1 MLRLSAVSKS
11 HGDRPVLDAVD
22 FALERG
28 AVAAITGA
36 SGVGK
41 TTLLRLVSGLDRP
54 ESGEISWRGQVLAA
68 PHAWQPP
75 WQRPF
80 AMVFQD
86 LGLWPHMTVAE
97 HVDFVLRSQPGLTR
111 HSRKQQVDRW
121 LAQLQIAEMSRKF
134 PAELSGG
141 QQQRVAIARSLAR
154 RSELLLLDEAFSHLD
169 EATAR
174 ITWDAIAVWQSDA
187 SGTVLA
193 ASHDARWIQE
203 HATES
208 FLLERGSLRSQPLP
222 THKPAAPGTHAPRVA
237 VDA

>member
-11 HGDRPVLDAVD
+11 HGDRPVLDTVD
-22 FALERG
+22 LALERG
-28 AVAAITGA
+28 AVAAITGP
-36 SGVGK
+36 SGAGK
-41 TTLLRLVSGLDRP
+41 TTLLRLISGLDRP
-54 ESGEISWRGQVLAA
+54 EAGEITWRGQVLAA

-75 WQRPF
+75 WDRPF

-86 LGLWPHMTVAE
+86 LGLWPHMTVSE

-111 HSRKQQVDRW
+111 RHRKQLLDRW
-121 LAQLQIAEMSRKF
+121 LVQLQISEMSRKF
-134 PAELSGG
+134 PAQLSGG

-169 EATAR
+169 DVTAAMA
-174 ITWDAIAVWQSDA
+174 WDAIAAWQSDG

-193 ASHDARWIQE
+193 ASHDARWIQA

-208 FLLERGSLRSQPLP
+208 LVLENGSLRSQP
-222 THKPAAPGTHAPRVA
+222 TNKPAVPSAHAPRVA
-237 VDA
+237 AGA

>member
-11 HGDRPVLDAVD
+11 HGDRQVLHAVD
-22 FALERG
+22 LALDRG
-28 AVAAITGA
+28 VVAAITGP
-36 SGVGK
+36 SGAGK
-41 TTLLRLVSGLDRP
+41 TTLLRLISGLDRP
-54 ESGEISWRGQVLAA
+54 DAGEITWGGQALAA
-68 PHAWQPP
+68 PHEWQPP

-97 HVDFVLRSQPGLTR
+97 HVDFVLRSRPDLAR
-111 HSRKQQVDRW
+111 RSRKQLLDRW
-121 LAQLQIAEMSRKF
+121 LIQLQLCDLSQRF

-154 RSELLLLDEAFSHLD
+154 RPELLLLDEAFSHLD
-169 EATAR
+169 DVTAR
-174 ITWDAIAVWQSDA
+174 VAWDAIAAWQSDA

-193 ASHDARWIQE
+193 VSHDAHWMDV
-203 HATES
+203 HATER
-208 FLLERGSLRSQPLP
+208 LVLESGSLRSQPSG
-222 THKPAAPGTHAPRVA
+222 TTTAPGTHAPRVA